1 MRRVGVEDLCSVLDF
16 AVRWEAIWL
25 NLPCAALPVNNGCAV
40 CEQRNPWQSAVE
52 Y

>member
-16 AVRWEAIWL
+16 AARWEAIWL
-25 NLPCAALPVNNGCAV
+25 NLPCAALPLNNRCAV
-40 CEQRNPWQSAVE
+40 CEPRNPWQSAVE

>member
-25 NLPCAALPVNNGCAV
+25 NLLCAAMPVNNGCAV
-40 CEQRNPWQSAVE
+40 CEQRNAWQSAVE